1 MTDPIRVF
9 VFGLGY
15 SATAFAR
22 SLRGRVAAIGGTVR
36 QSAKEAALAAEGLA
50 PIVFTGEAPSIAVRK
65 ALEGTTHLLCS
76 IPPGEAGDPT
86 LLHHRSDILAA
97 PALSWIGYFSTV
109 GVYGRYGGAWVSER
123 TTPHPAPGRA
133 TARLT
138 AERAWREAAAEH
150 GIPAAIFRIAGIYGP
165 GRNAI
170 VNLSEGKAHR
180 IVKPGQVFN
189 RIHVD
194 DIATATAAA
203 LRARAEG
210 MFNLTD
216 DEPSPADD
224 VITYAANLM
233 GVVPPP
239 AVAFEEA
246 DLSPMA
252 RSFYDGNK
260 RVLNRRL
267 KQDLGVTLRYP
278 TYRDGLTAL
287 WREGTWRSRSPDV
300 A

>member
-138 AERAWREAAAEH
+138 AERAWR
-150 GIPAAIFRIAGIYGP
+150 
-165 GRNAI
+165 
-170 VNLSEGKAHR
+170 
-180 IVKPGQVFN
+180 
-189 RIHVD
+189 
-194 DIATATAAA
+194 
-203 LRARAEG
+203 
-210 MFNLTD
+210 
-216 DEPSPADD
+216 
-224 VITYAANLM
+224 
-233 GVVPPP
+233 
-239 AVAFEEA
+239 
-246 DLSPMA
+246 
-252 RSFYDGNK
+252 
-260 RVLNRRL
+260 
-267 KQDLGVTLRYP
+267 
-278 TYRDGLTAL
+278 
-287 WREGTWRSRSPDV
+287 
-300 A
+300 